1 MISTLKGLRS
11 WNMPQYRRKL
21 DRIGSKLDH
30 PTGNSSNFC
39 PFSDDSKT
47 FLSAHLVY
55 AKHIHSEDR
64 EWRCSLCTIQPRHI
78 ARFPW
83 SKDLAEIAC
92 EVILNPINHNWAT
105 YELVGEN
112 TSLNNVAQ
120 IIGRVASLPDLR
132 CELVPRETFLNE
144 GLAHAG
150 ADTREGLG
158 RMLYYY
164 DQR

>member
-1 MISTLKGLRS
+1 MQNTSIQKTVNDGVLYAPYNQDTLQGFIDL
-11 WNMPQYRRKL
+11 
-21 DRIGSKLDH
+21 
-30 PTGNSSNFC
+30 
-39 PFSDDSKT
+39 
-47 FLSAHLVY
+47 
-55 AKHIHSEDR
+55 
-64 EWRCSLCTIQPRHI
+64 
-78 ARFPW
+78 
-83 SKDLAEIAC
+83 KDLAEIAC

-120 IIGRVASLPDLR
+120 IISRVASLPVLR